1 MKITL
6 IAGARPNF
14 MKIAALIH
22 AIQAAQK
29 QGKNVQFRLVHTG
42 QHYDKNMSDTFF
54 EELGIPAPDV
64 NLGCGGGTQAEQTAA
79 IMVAF
84 EKELLAHPTDV
95 VLVVG
100 DVTSTMACSI
110 VAKKLNTKVCH
121 VEAGIRSWD
130 LTMPEEINRM
140 VTDSLADYMFTTSE
154 VANRNLHR
162 MGAYP
167 QPLPEGMG
175 ERPTPNPSLK
185 GGEYRRG
192 DCFARVFG
200 AHTADRSQYD
210 LMKENASTNRKNPTE
225 AEAIMWSL
233 LRRNNLG
240 LHFRRQHIILDYI
253 VDFACIEKG
262 LIIELDGGYH
272 NNPEQQQL
280 DLQRTAHLQ
289 QLGYTELRFANEELL
304 CEPESVIEKIESI
317 AFSLPSL
324 QGRDGERPCQRYW
337 FVGNVMID
345 TLLAN
350 RARFRKPEVWDR
362 LGLKEKQYIVMTMHR
377 PANVDEEN
385 HLRAM
390 MEQIIDNVHG
400 LPVIFPIHPRT
411 AKIFYNLWKPTSD
424 SSLKGRE
431 VCEDSEDILAKR
443 FPNLHIVEPLG
454 YLEFNYLVERAKA
467 VVTDSGGITEETTV
481 MGVPCITLRDNTERP
496 ETCTVGTN
504 ELIGTKPEAIKPALD
519 KLFAGEWKKGAIPEL
534 WDGHAAERIIAI
546 LAEL

>member
-14 MKIAALIH
+14 MKVAPIIK
-22 AIQAAQK
+22 AIKEWNK
-29 QGKNVQFRLVHTG
+29 QPNPNPSLKGRENEIEYRLVHTG

-64 NLGCGGGTQAEQTAA
+64 NLGCGGGSQAEQTAA

-84 EKELLAHPTDV
+84 EKELMAHPADIV
-95 VLVVG
+95 MVVG

-154 VANRNLHR
+154 VANRNLVR
-162 MGAYP
+162 LGASLQLP
-167 QPLPEGMG
+167 PEG
-175 ERPTPNPSLK
+175 RRVIAQNPSPIN
-185 GGEYRRG
+185 GE
-192 DCFARVFG
+192 
-200 AHTADRSQYD
+200 
-210 LMKENASTNRKNPTE
+210 
-225 AEAIMWSL
+225 
-233 LRRNNLG
+233 
-240 LHFRRQHIILDYI
+240 
-253 VDFACIEKG
+253 
-262 LIIELDGGYH
+262 DGKCD
-272 NNPEQQQL
+272 N
-280 DLQRTAHLQ
+280 
-289 QLGYTELRFANEELL
+289 
-304 CEPESVIEKIESI
+304 KIH
-317 AFSLPSL
+317 PSL
-324 QGRDGERPCQRYW
+324 QGGAGVGPKVW

-350 RARFRKPEVWDR
+350 RARFRKPEVWDE
-362 LGLKEKQYIVMTMHR
+362 LGLKEQEFIVMTMHR

-411 AKIFYNLWKPTSD
+411 AKLFYGLWGD
-424 SSLKGRE
+424 E
-431 VCEDSEDILAKR
+431 AELAKR
-443 FPNLHIVEPLG
+443 LPNLHIVEPMG

-504 ELIGTKPEAIKPALD
+504 ELIGTDPAAIKPALD

-534 WDGHAAERIIAI
+534 WDGHTAARIIEI
-546 LAEL
+546 LADL

>member
-14 MKIAALIH
+14 MKVAPIIKAIKAAE
-22 AIQAAQK
+22 AA
-29 QGKNVQFRLVHTG
+29 GKDMHYRLVHTG

-84 EKELLAHPTDV
+84 EKELMAHPADI

-154 VANRNLHR
+154 VANRNLVR
-162 MGAYP
+162 LGASL
-167 QPLPEGMG
+167 QLPPKG
-175 ERPTPNPSLK
+175 RRVIAQNPSPIN
-185 GGEYRRG
+185 GE
-192 DCFARVFG
+192 
-200 AHTADRSQYD
+200 
-210 LMKENASTNRKNPTE
+210 
-225 AEAIMWSL
+225 
-233 LRRNNLG
+233 
-240 LHFRRQHIILDYI
+240 
-253 VDFACIEKG
+253 
-262 LIIELDGGYH
+262 DGKCD
-272 NNPEQQQL
+272 N
-280 DLQRTAHLQ
+280 
-289 QLGYTELRFANEELL
+289 
-304 CEPESVIEKIESI
+304 KIH
-317 AFSLPSL
+317 PSL
-324 QGRDGERPCQRYW
+324 QGGAGVGPKVW

-350 RARFRKPEVWDR
+350 RARFQKPEVWDE
-362 LGLKEKQYIVMTMHR
+362 LGLKEQEFIVMTMHR

-411 AKIFYNLWKPTSD
+411 AKLFYGLWGD
-424 SSLKGRE
+424 E
-431 VCEDSEDILAKR
+431 AELAKR
-443 FPNLHIVEPLG
+443 LPNLHIVEPMG

-504 ELIGTKPEAIKPALD
+504 ELIGTDPAAIKPALD

-534 WDGHAAERIIAI
+534 WDGHTAARIIEI
-546 LAEL
+546 LADL